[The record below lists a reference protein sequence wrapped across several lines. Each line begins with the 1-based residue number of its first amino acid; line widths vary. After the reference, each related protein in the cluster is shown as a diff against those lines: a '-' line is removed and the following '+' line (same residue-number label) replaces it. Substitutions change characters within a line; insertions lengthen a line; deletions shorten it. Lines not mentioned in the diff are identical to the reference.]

1 MSNILKVYYMEC
13 YRCSNSYL
21 NYSDESNLCKL
32 CNLKVNGV
40 FKFNEVELKELVE
53 KGILGKS

>member
-1 MSNILKVYYMEC
+1 MFCN
-13 YRCSNSYL
+13 RCSNSYL

-40 FKFNEVELKELVE
+40 FKFNEVEIAELV
-53 KGILGKS
+53 KQGILSKNKI

>member
-1 MSNILKVYYMEC
+1 MEC

-40 FKFNEVELKELVE
+40 FKFNEVEIAELV
-53 KGILGKS
+53 KQGILSKNKI